1 MHRGIFR
8 EIVSPY
14 SMTSSERINSLFD
27 SLEFVRNNN
36 IKGDYVECGVWRGGN
51 ILGMLKYL
59 EFHNNI
65 EPNVWLYDT
74 FCGMTTPDN
83 NVDLTYNNQ
92 TAADILDSKYWE
104 EIKKALSQDDYPK
117 EKKQFILEQVFAWS
131 TLDEVKL
138 TLSSSKYPEE
148 KIKYVIG
155 DICQTLLDKNN
166 VPEKIALLR
175 LDTDWYNSTKIEL
188 DVLWEKLEIGA
199 PCIIDDYGHWQGCK
213 KAVDEFL
220 STLPVEHEIEQIDY
234 TGIRIF
240 KKC

>member
-14 SMTSSERINSLFD
+14 SMTTAPRINCLFE
-27 SLEFVRNNN
+27 SLEFIRNNN
-36 IKGDYVECGVWRGGN
+36 IQGDFVECGVWRGGN
-51 ILGMLKYL
+51 ILGMMKYL
-59 EFHNNI
+59 EFHNNT

-74 FCGMTTPDN
+74 FCGMTPPETVDVDFMN
-83 NVDLTYNNQ
+83 NK
-92 TAADILDSKYWE
+92 AEDILQDVFCLNSLE
-104 EIKKALSQDDYPK
+104 EVELALSHSNYPK
-117 EKKQFILEQVFAWS
+117 EKV
-131 TLDEVKL
+131 
-138 TLSSSKYPEE
+138 
-148 KIKYVIG
+148 KYVIG

-188 DVLWEKLEIGA
+188 EVLWDKLEIGA
-199 PCIIDDYGHWQGCK
+199 PCIIDDYGHWQGCR

-220 STLPVEHEIEQIDY
+220 GNLSCEHEIEQIDY
-234 TGIRIF
+234 TCIRLF